1 MLKAV
6 LCGLQSHAGNKIPM
20 QIANNTVVSFHY
32 KLEEV
37 GGEYKE
43 DSGGGDPML
52 YLHGHR
58 GILPGLEDAM
68 KGKVAGDKFSV
79 QVPPENGYGLRRDN
93 SVQRV
98 PVKHLIGQKKPKLG
112 ELVTVNAK
120 TGKVNATV
128 VKVGRHNV
136 DVDTNHPL
144 AGKELKFDIE
154 VVDVREATMDEVS
167 HRHAHGPGG
176 HQH

>member
-1 MLKAV
+1 
-6 LCGLQSHAGNKIPM
+6 M

-37 GGEYKE
+37 GGDYKE
-43 DSGGGDPML
+43 DSFSGDDPML

-68 KGKVAGDKFSV
+68 KGRVAGDKFTV
-79 QVPPENGYGLRRDN
+79 QVSPENGYGHRSEDG
-93 SVQRV
+93 VQRV
-98 PVKHLIGQKKPKLG
+98 PVKHLIGQKKPNVG
-112 ELVTVNAK
+112 DLVTVNAK
-120 TGKVNATV
+120 SGKVNATV

-154 VVDVREATMDEVS
+154 VIDVREATMDEVS

>member
-1 MLKAV
+1 
-6 LCGLQSHAGNKIPM
+6 M

-37 GGEYKE
+37 GGDYKE
-43 DSGGGDPML
+43 DSAGGDPML

-79 QVPPENGYGLRRDN
+79 QVPPENGYGLRREN

-98 PVKHLIGQKKPKLG
+98 PVKHLIGRKNRSW
-112 ELVTVNAK
+112 VNW
-120 TGKVNATV
+120 
-128 VKVGRHNV
+128 
-136 DVDTNHPL
+136 
-144 AGKELKFDIE
+144 
-154 VVDVREATMDEVS
+154 
-167 HRHAHGPGG
+167 
-176 HQH
+176 

>member
-1 MLKAV
+1 
-6 LCGLQSHAGNKIPM
+6 M

-37 GGEYKE
+37 GGDYKE
-43 DSGGGDPML
+43 DSGNGGEPML

-68 KGKVAGDKFSV
+68 KGRAAGDKFTV
-79 QVPPENGYGLRRDN
+79 QVSPENGYGHRSEDRL
-93 SVQRV
+93 QRV
-98 PVKHLIGQKKPKLG
+98 PVKHLIGRKKPNVG
-112 ELVTVNAK
+112 DLVTVNAK
-120 TGKVNATV
+120 SGKVNATV

-144 AGKELKFDIE
+144 AGKELKFEIE
-154 VVDVREATMDEVS
+154 VVDVREATMEEVS

>member
-1 MLKAV
+1 
-6 LCGLQSHAGNKIPM
+6 M
-20 QIANNTVVSFHY
+20 QIQNNTVVSFHY
-32 KLEEV
+32 KLQEI
-37 GGEYKE
+37 GGDYKE
-43 DSGGGDPML
+43 DSSDGDPML

-68 KGKVAGDKFSV
+68 KGKTAGDKFTV
-79 QVPPENGYGLRRDN
+79 QVPPEDGYGLRNED
-93 SVQRV
+93 SFQRV

-112 ELVTVNAK
+112 DVVTINTK
-120 TGKVNATV
+120 TRQVNATV
-128 VKVGRHNV
+128 VKVGRHTV

-154 VVDVREATMDEVS
+154 VVDVREATMEEVA
-167 HRHAHGPGG
+167 HKHAHGPGG

>member
-1 MLKAV
+1 
-6 LCGLQSHAGNKIPM
+6 M

-37 GGEYKE
+37 GGDYRE
-43 DSGGGDPML
+43 DSSDGDPVL

-58 GILPGLEDAM
+58 GVLPGLEDAM
-68 KGKVAGDKFSV
+68 KGKVAGDTFTV
-79 QVPPENGYGLRRDN
+79 QVSPEEAYGLRN
-93 SVQRV
+93 EEAMQRV
-98 PVKHLIGQKKPKLG
+98 PIKHLVGGKKPAVG
-112 ELVTVNAK
+112 ELVMVNTETRK
-120 TGKVNATV
+120 INATV
-128 VKVGRHNV
+128 VKVGRHTV

-144 AGKELKFDIE
+144 AGKGLKFDIE
-154 VVDVREATMDEVS
+154 VVDVREATMEEVA

>member
-1 MLKAV
+1 ME
-6 LCGLQSHAGNKIPM
+6 
-20 QIANNTVVSFHY
+20 IANNTVVSFHY
-32 KLEEV
+32 TLEEV
-37 GGEYKE
+37 DGDYKE
-43 DSGGGDPML
+43 DSNGGDPIL

-68 KGKVAGDKFSV
+68 KGHVAGDKLSV
-79 QVPPENGYGLRRDN
+79 LVKPESGYGLRKEN

-98 PVKHLIGQKKPKLG
+98 PVKHLIGRKKPKLG
-112 ELVTVNAK
+112 EVVTLNVK

-144 AGKELKFDIE
+144 AGKELKFEIE
-154 VVDVREATMDEVS
+154 VVDVREATMEEVS

>member
-1 MLKAV
+1 
-6 LCGLQSHAGNKIPM
+6 M

-32 KLEEV
+32 TLEEV
-37 GGEYKE
+37 GGSYKE
-43 DSGGGDPML
+43 ESSDGEPML

-68 KGKVAGDKFSV
+68 KGKVAGDTFSV
-79 QVPPENGYGLRRDN
+79 QIPPENGYGLRN
-93 SVQRV
+93 ENAIQRV
-98 PVKHLIGQKKPKLG
+98 PIKHLIGQKKPALG
-112 ELVTVNAK
+112 DVVTVNAK
-120 TGKVNATV
+120 SGSVNATV

-154 VVDVREATMDEVS
+154 VVDVREATMEEVS

>member
-1 MLKAV
+1 
-6 LCGLQSHAGNKIPM
+6 M

-37 GGEYKE
+37 GGDYKE
-43 DSGGGDPML
+43 DSAGGDPML

-98 PVKHLIGQKKPKLG
+98 PVKHLIGRKKPQLG

-154 VVDVREATMDEVS
+154 VVGVREATMDEVS

>member
-1 MLKAV
+1 
-6 LCGLQSHAGNKIPM
+6 M
-20 QIANNTVVSFHY
+20 QIENNRVVSFHY
-32 KLEEV
+32 KLQEV
-37 GGEYKE
+37 GGDYTE
-43 DSGGGDPML
+43 DSNGGEPML

-58 GILPGLEDAM
+58 GVLPGLEDAM

-79 QVPPENGYGLRRDN
+79 QVSPEDGYGQRKDN

-98 PVKHLIGQKKPKLG
+98 PLKHLVSKKKPVLG
-112 ELVTVNAK
+112 DVVTVNTK
-120 TGKVNATV
+120 TRKVNATV

-154 VVDVREATMDEVS
+154 VIDVREATMEEVA
-167 HRHAHGPGG
+167 HRHAHGVGG
-176 HQH
+176 HEH

>member
-1 MLKAV
+1 
-6 LCGLQSHAGNKIPM
+6 M

-32 KLEEV
+32 QLTEID
-37 GGEYKE
+37 GDYTE
-43 DSGGGDPML
+43 DSSGREPML

-68 KGKVAGDKFSV
+68 MGYSKGDNFSV
-79 QVPPENGYGLRRDN
+79 SLTPEQGYG
-93 SVQRV
+93 QRNEQGFQRI
-98 PVKHLIGQKKPKLG
+98 PIKHLTSTKKPVVG
-112 ELVTVNAK
+112 EIVSVNTAR
-120 TGKVNATV
+120 GEVRATV
-128 VKVGRHNV
+128 IKVGRFNI

-144 AGKELKFDIE
+144 AGKSLKFDVQVI
-154 VVDVREATMDEVS
+154 DVREATMEEVA